1 MFDFNLV
8 RWYNKPALALGGSL
22 GPFVQ
27 RGGEAAVR
35 EYELM
40 VIYSPQLDE
49 EALTAQIERTKEL
62 IVGVGGEVEKVDQW
76 GKRRFAYEIKKNT
89 EGFYVVIDFKAESGA
104 TSEVERI
111 LKITDEVVRYLLVR
125 RDVE

>member
-1 MFDFNLV
+1 M
-8 RWYNKPALALGGSL
+8 
-22 GPFVQ
+22 
-27 RGGEAAVR
+27 R

-40 VIYSPQLDE
+40 VIYSPELDE
-49 EALTAQIERTKEL
+49 EALTAQIERTKDL

-76 GKRRFAYEIKKNT
+76 GKRRFAYEIKNYT

>member
-1 MFDFNLV
+1 
-8 RWYNKPALALGGSL
+8 
-22 GPFVQ
+22 
-27 RGGEAAVR
+27 
-35 EYELM
+35 
-40 VIYSPQLDE
+40 
-49 EALTAQIERTKEL
+49 
-62 IVGVGGEVEKVDQW
+62 VGGEVEKVDQW
-76 GKRRFAYEIKKNT
+76 GKRRFAYEIKNYT

>member
-1 MFDFNLV
+1 M
-8 RWYNKPALALGGSL
+8 
-22 GPFVQ
+22 
-27 RGGEAAVR
+27 
-35 EYELM
+35 
-40 VIYSPQLDE
+40 
-49 EALTAQIERTKEL
+49 
-62 IVGVGGEVEKVDQW
+62 EKVDQW
-76 GKRRFAYEIKKNT
+76 GNAGSLTDQNYT

>member
-1 MFDFNLV
+1 MNLPCP
-8 RWYNKPALALGGSL
+8 RLDL
-22 GPFVQ
+22 GPYVQ

-40 VIYSPQLDE
+40 VIYVPQLDE
-49 EALTAQIERTKEL
+49 EGLEAQIERTKDL
-62 IVGVGGEVEKVDQW
+62 ITGIGGEIEKVDKW
-76 GKRRFAYEIKKNT
+76 GKRRFAYEINDNT
-89 EGFYVVIDFKAESGA
+89 EGFYVVIDFKAESGT

-125 RDVE
+125 RDQE